1 MENNSVVFVSE
12 EKPKCIEYRDYYRSD
27 LGLQIFDFPGK
38 YMGISRGVAGGKGD
52 FDGEAM
58 TTLLQMAL
66 SFKI

>member
-12 EKPKCIEYRDYYRSD
+12 EKPKCLEYRDYYRSD

-52 FDGEAM
+52 FDGGGNDHTFADGFE
-58 TTLLQMAL
+58 
-66 SFKI
+66 F